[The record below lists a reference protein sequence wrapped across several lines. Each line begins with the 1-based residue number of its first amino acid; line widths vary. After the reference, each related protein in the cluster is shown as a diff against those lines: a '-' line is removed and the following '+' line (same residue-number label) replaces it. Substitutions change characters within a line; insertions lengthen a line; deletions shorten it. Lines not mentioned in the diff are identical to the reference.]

1 MISVFRHFNKDL
13 KNLTDCSFRLSSVD
27 SARGRFSS
35 SGSSRTQS
43 PSMPP
48 AHTGHQSARRPRD
61 IMVNIGNSG
70 VVQTKV
76 EVHVS
81 PEGKESVERPGHH
94 NTLDE
99 EESCD
104 GSCGQCDES
113 CDRNSPIQSLLV
125 RSGSDRSDQSSV
137 SIPMQSRHGSRY
149 KCNDSMASDTSSGF
163 HSDFTPEESSTDYH
177 GVHFTSVLQRE
188 TLL

>member
-1 MISVFRHFNKDL
+1 M
-13 KNLTDCSFRLSSVD
+13 D
-27 SARGRFSS
+27 SAHGCLSS
-35 SGSSRTQS
+35 SGSSRNQS
-43 PSMPP
+43 PSMAPSHP
-48 AHTGHQSARRPRD
+48 GQQSARRPRD
-61 IMVNIGNSG
+61 IMVSIGNTG
-70 VVQTKV
+70 VLQTKV
-76 EVHVS
+76 EVHAS
-81 PEGKESVERPGHH
+81 PEGIESAERPGQH

-99 EESCD
+99 ESCD
-104 GSCGQCDES
+104 PCDES

-163 HSDFTPEESSTDYH
+163 HSDYTPEESSTDYH
-177 GVHFTSVLQRE
+177 GVHFSCIPQRE